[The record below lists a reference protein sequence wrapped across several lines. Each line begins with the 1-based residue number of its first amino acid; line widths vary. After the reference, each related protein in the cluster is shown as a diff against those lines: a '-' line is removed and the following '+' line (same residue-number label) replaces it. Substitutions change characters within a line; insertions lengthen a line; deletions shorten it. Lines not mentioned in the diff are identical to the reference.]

1 MKIDF
6 SQLITS
12 SRKKVSDTNMSNPSE
27 NDKSVEITIEESV
40 GNSISN
46 ETEPKP
52 TAAVTPV
59 VPETVIVPKQEA
71 RAPKATSGGGGN
83 ARGRQLKPDSNGTR
97 ARSSSRSPNRRA
109 RRDTTAA
116 QNDAIPL
123 LPADEGRLPRQNPPL
138 GGPEM
143 DDDDG
148 PTHTDDHH
156 DDRGIDDG
164 FLPEKPSRDDRD
176 RDVGRR
182 TPGRRN
188 SNPPRPFPFAPEF
201 GPQLPPVIQTTDGAR
216 VIPDVNVYQQKKNLA
231 QGMMDLA
238 LLSANANQLRYVLE
252 SYSRHPYFYFSLT
265 FISTSIICQVAVGIG
280 LIWKSRYNIKN
291 QDDFCKADRINNMVT
306 IGIFIITLVNVLISA
321 FGVAEPS
328 QAV

>member
-1 MKIDF
+1 
-6 SQLITS
+6 
-12 SRKKVSDTNMSNPSE
+12 MSNANQ
-27 NDKSVEITIEESV
+27 NDKSVEIIIEESAEHS
-40 GNSISN
+40 NSGDMDS
-46 ETEPKP
+46 KP
-52 TAAVTPV
+52 TAAVVPV
-59 VPETVIVPKQEA
+59 VPEAVSIPKPET
-71 RAPKATSGGGGN
+71 RMPKPSGGN
-83 ARGRQLKPDSNGTR
+83 RSRPLKPDSNGTR
-97 ARSSSRSPNRRA
+97 ARSGSRSPNRRN

-123 LPADEGRLPRQNPPL
+123 LPTDEGRLPRQKPPTT
-138 GGPEM
+138 GPEM
-143 DDDDG
+143 DEDDG
-148 PTHTDDHH
+148 PIDIGGGDY
-156 DDRGIDDG
+156 DNRGIDDG
-164 FLPEKPSRDDRD
+164 FLPQKPSRDDRD

-182 TPGRRN
+182 SPGRRN
-188 SNPPRPFPFAPEF
+188 SNPMGPFPYAPEF
-201 GPQLPPVIQTTDGAR
+201 GPQLPPIIQTADGAR

-265 FISTSIICQVAVGIG
+265 FIATSIICQVAVGIG

-306 IGIFIITLVNVLISA
+306 IGIFVITLVNVLISA
-321 FGVAEPS
+321 FGVAEPT